1 MIRDEKGVTLLE
13 VLIAIVILSFIF
25 LSIMNFFPQM
35 GLINKANEDKAKAV
49 NYANEL
55 LIEWKN
61 SESVKDCIKNKNG
74 TSLSGYYNTDS
85 NYYYYKTS
93 KGGFNAIIKIR
104 KNTDL
109 ISTPVTTRLIDIQ
122 LFNNRNNM
130 VAETYGYIILR

>member
-1 MIRDEKGVTLLE
+1 MIRDEKGLTLLE
-13 VLIAIVILSFIF
+13 VLISIVILSFIF
-25 LSIMNFFPQM
+25 LSIMSFFPQM
-35 GLINKANEDKAKAV
+35 GFINKVNEDKSKAV
-49 NYANEL
+49 NYANEM

-61 SESVKDCIKNKNG
+61 SESVKDCIKNNNG
-74 TSLSGYYNTDS
+74 TSLSSYYKTDS
-85 NYYYYKTS
+85 NYYYYKTT

>member
-1 MIRDEKGVTLLE
+1 MIRDEKGLTLLE
-13 VLIAIVILSFIF
+13 VLISIVILSFIF
-25 LSIMNFFPQM
+25 LSIMSFFPQM
-35 GLINKANEDKAKAV
+35 GFINKVNEDKSKAV
-49 NYANEL
+49 NYANEM

-61 SESVKDCIKNKNG
+61 SESVKDCIKNNNG
-74 TSLSGYYNTDS
+74 TSLSSYYKTDS
-85 NYYYYKTS
+85 NYYYYKTT

-104 KNTDL
+104 KNTGL

>member
-1 MIRDEKGVTLLE
+1 MIRDEKGLTLLE
-13 VLIAIVILSFIF
+13 VLISIVILSVIF
-25 LSIMNFFPQM
+25 LSIMSFFPQM
-35 GLINKANEDKAKAV
+35 GFINKVNEDKAKAV

-61 SESVKDCIKNKNG
+61 SESVKDCIKNNNG
-74 TSLSGYYNTDS
+74 TSLSSYYNTDS